1 MFTIACPISGSSR
14 QTGEEEQR
22 ASRLAAEEEEVKMVT
37 DRQAGWM
44 TGADDGDL
52 VVDVDGWWKD
62 SLLER
67 QLGYQQ
73 EQGYYYHVNNYMA
86 D

>member
-62 SLLER
+62 SHREQYESLSRPFLLDGMKAVE
-67 QLGYQQ
+67 
-73 EQGYYYHVNNYMA
+73 A
-86 D
+86 